1 MKTTFAYSAAN
12 QYNAQVANDLVR
24 QLKAMAAPA
33 RPFRAAAEAKAAQE
47 APKGPKA
54 PDRDGLLGGLL
65 FDCLLGMPLS
75 DMFADAVDLPMDA
88 DPALTCGTAV
98 DMYDEFVRDR
108 AKNNRTNGLEKG
120 VSGAFNG
127 MFGRVGEPAPRRLNL
142 EDHYA
147 VIARMKRPPGLY
159 MAA

>member
-1 MKTTFAYSAAN
+1 MKTIFEYSAAN
-12 QYNAQVANDLVR
+12 QYNAPVANDLER
-24 QLKAMAAPA
+24 QLKAMAAPRPA
-33 RPFRAAAEAKAAQE
+33 RQPAPAKIDAAA
-47 APKGPKA
+47 PKA

-65 FDCLLGMPLS
+65 FDCLLGVPLA

-88 DPALTCGTAV
+88 DPALNCGTAV
-98 DMYDEFVRDR
+98 DLYDEYVRDR
-108 AKNNRTNGLEKG
+108 AKNNRTNGQKG

-127 MFGRVGEPAPRRLNL
+127 MFGRAGEPAPAQIAL

-147 VIARMKRPPGLY
+147 MIARMKRPPGFY